1 MMSQQQELSPAS
13 RQVMSRAKSLAR
25 HYMHEFI
32 TTEHVLLSILEC
44 DKPCRGIEII
54 QELDVN
60 IKEFSSFVMSN
71 LSKYKGDKKPELKDI
86 EPSARVLKVITY
98 AGAIA
103 DEMEADMI
111 LVDHLLLSI
120 LVSDAGSGNN
130 LFRLKNIDV
139 NLLYEMIYIEILPKK
154 RKRKQNNTPEAD
166 IAERESPAGMYMTG
180 DQPEEEPTILDK
192 VAVNMTYRALTGEL
206 DPVIGRDFETENVIQ
221 ILSRRTKNN
230 PVLIGEPG
238 VGKTAVVECL
248 AQRVAQNDVPIK
260 LRNKQIYSLD
270 VAQLVA
276 GTMYR
281 GQFEERLKE
290 VINHV
295 QSRDDVIIF
304 IDEIHMIVG
313 AGAGTSTMDVSNIL
327 KPALARGEF
336 SCIGATTLQEYKE
349 SIESDGALD
358 RRFQTVYVD
367 EPDDTETMSILKG
380 IKHKYEQYH
389 NVKYNAQVLD
399 EIIRCCSRY
408 MHDKQFPDKAI
419 DVLDE
424 LGARVSV
431 KQYHSDSSFR
441 DTIKQVQSVIGR
453 KERAVETQQFDLALS
468 HRETEHELISQ
479 LEYMIDE
486 RNRLEQQHIKPS
498 RITCDQV
505 RELVSDKTGIPVI
518 SIGDDEATRVSSL
531 ERRVNKLVLGQDSGV
546 NKICGAIKRSRAG
559 VSDPDKPICSLL
571 FLGPTGVGK
580 THLARTLADE
590 MFDGDNFKQFDMSEY
605 SESHSIS
612 KLIGSPPGY
621 VGYGEGGRLTEFV
634 RHNPY
639 CVLLFDEIEKAHSD
653 VLQVFLQ
660 LLEYGQVTDSDGIEV
675 NFKNTIVIMTSN
687 IGAHRFGKKPTV
699 GFQQTSVEDP
709 VIEELKKQYAPE
721 FVNRIDEL
729 VVFDKLTKQHM
740 LQVTKHMLNTLKT
753 NIRKNAKKRLII
765 TNQVSELLASRLTD
779 MDLGARPMRRMITDM
794 IETPLADK
802 IIDNHDHKQYTIDVR
817 DDQVIILPT
826 S

>member
-1 MMSQQQELSPAS
+1 MSQQHELSPSS
-13 RQVMSRAKSLAR
+13 RQVMNRAKSLAK
-25 HYMHEFI
+25 HYKHEFI
-32 TTEHVLLSILEC
+32 TTEHVLLSILER
-44 DKPCRGIEII
+44 DKPCRGVELIE
-54 QELDVN
+54 ELEVD
-60 IKEFSSFVMSN
+60 IKEFINFVMSS
-71 LSKYKGDKKPELKDI
+71 LSKYKGDKRPEWKDI

-103 DEMEADMI
+103 DEMETDMI
-111 LVDHLLLSI
+111 LIDHLLLSI
-120 LVSDAGSGNN
+120 LVSDAGTGNN

-139 NLLYEMIYIEILPKK
+139 NLLYEMIYIDILPKK
-154 RKRKQNNTPEAD
+154 RRKNRANTNESD
-166 IAERESPAGMYMTG
+166 VAERESSGGVYLGGEPPN
-180 DQPEEEPTILDK
+180 DEPTILDK
-192 VAVNMTYRALTGEL
+192 VAVNMTARAATGQL

-248 AQRVAQNDVPIK
+248 AQRVSQDDVPRR
-260 LRNKQIYSLD
+260 LRGKQIYSLD

-336 SCIGATTLQEYKE
+336 SCIGATTLQEYKD

-367 EPDDTETMSILKG
+367 EPDDTETMDILKG
-380 IKHKYEQYH
+380 VKHKYEQYH
-389 NVKYNAQVLD
+389 NVRYNAQVLT

-419 DVLDE
+419 DILDE

-431 KQYHSDSSFR
+431 KQYHSDNTFR
-441 DTIKQVQSVIGR
+441 DTIKQLQSCVER
-453 KERAVETQQFDLALS
+453 KNRSVETQQFDVALA
-468 HRETEHELISQ
+468 HRETEHELISH
-479 LEYMIDE
+479 LEQMIDD
-486 RNRLEQQHIKPS
+486 RNNQEHEQTKPS
-498 RITCDQV
+498 RIDCEQV
-505 RELVSDKTGIPVI
+505 RELVSDKTGIPVV

-531 ERRVNKLVLGQDSGV
+531 ERRVNKLVLGQTSGV

-559 VSDPDKPICSLL
+559 VSDPNKPICSLL

-675 NFKNTIVIMTSN
+675 NFKNTVVIMTSN

-699 GFQQTSVEDP
+699 GFQQTPVEDP

-721 FVNRIDEL
+721 FINRIDEL
-729 VVFDKLTKQHM
+729 VVFDKLTGQHM
-740 LQVTKHMLNTLKT
+740 LQVTKHMLNTLKA
-753 NIRKNAKKRLII
+753 NIRKNANKRLII
-765 TNQVSELLASRLTD
+765 TSHVAQLLANKLSN

-794 IETPLADK
+794 IETPLADQ
-802 IIDNHDHKQYTIDVR
+802 IISNHEHKQYTVDVC
-817 DDQVIILPT
+817 DEQVVILPT

>member
-1 MMSQQQELSPAS
+1 MSQQHELSPAS
-13 RQVMSRAKSLAR
+13 RQVMSRAKTLAR
-25 HYMHEFI
+25 HYKHEFI
-32 TTEHVLLSILEC
+32 TTEHVLLGILERE
-44 DKPCRGIEII
+44 KPCRGVQII
-54 QELDVN
+54 QELDVD
-60 IKEFSSFVMSN
+60 IKEFVNFVMNN

-103 DEMEADMI
+103 DEMESDMI

-120 LVSDAGSGNN
+120 LVSDAGTGNN

-139 NLLYEMIYIEILPKK
+139 NLLYEMIYIDILPKK
-154 RKRKQNNTPEAD
+154 RKRSKSNSPDAD
-166 IAERESPAGMYMTG
+166 VAEREAPGGLYVAGEQTE
-180 DQPEEEPTILDK
+180 QQPTILDK
-192 VAVNMTYRALTGEL
+192 VAINMTQRAATGLL

-248 AQRVAQNDVPIK
+248 AQRISQDDVPAR
-260 LRNKQIYSLD
+260 LRGKQIYSLD

-290 VINHV
+290 IINHV
-295 QSRDDVIIF
+295 QSREDVIVF

-367 EPDDTETMSILKG
+367 EPDDQETMDILKG
-380 IKHKYEQYH
+380 VKHKYEQYH
-389 NVKYNAQVLD
+389 NVRYNTQVLD

-431 KQYHSDSSFR
+431 KQYHSDNTFR
-441 DTIKQVQSVIGR
+441 DTIKQIQSYVKR
-453 KERAVETQQFDLALS
+453 KERAVETQQFDVALA
-468 HRETEHELISQ
+468 HRETEHELLSQ

-486 RNRLEQQHIKPS
+486 RNRQEQQQTKPS
-498 RITCDQV
+498 RINCDQV

-518 SIGDDEATRVSSL
+518 NIGDDEATRVSSL
-531 ERRVNKLVLGQDSGV
+531 ERRVNKIVLGQDSGV

-559 VSDPDKPICSLL
+559 VSDPNKPICSLL

-699 GFQQTSVEDP
+699 GFQQTAVEDP

-753 NIRKNAKKRLII
+753 NIRNNAKKRLII
-765 TNQVSELLASRLTD
+765 TNQVAELLANKLTD
-779 MDLGARPMRRMITDM
+779 MDLGARPMRRMIVDM

-802 IIDNHDHKQYTIDVR
+802 IIDNHQHKQYTIDVR
-817 DDQVIILPT
+817 DEQVVILPT